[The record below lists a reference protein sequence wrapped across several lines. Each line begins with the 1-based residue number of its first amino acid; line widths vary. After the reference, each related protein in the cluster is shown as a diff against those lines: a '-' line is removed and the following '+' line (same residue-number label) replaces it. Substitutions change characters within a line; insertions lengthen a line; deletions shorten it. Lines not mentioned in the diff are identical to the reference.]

1 MRVKQGPTP
10 AELAVLGIVS
20 EGEVHGYGIDAIIE
34 ERGMRCWTA
43 IGFSSIYAILQRLEK
58 AGLVEGREDTSGG
71 LPARKTYRVS
81 RKGRFALKKA
91 AKQFLTEPE
100 RPPHRVC
107 LGMVN
112 LHLLSK
118 HEAIES
124 LEEYSTELRNS
135 IDQLTRT
142 RDDQAPIPFTAEAI
156 FDHSLC
162 HARTELEW
170 AEEMVRKLKF
180 NPEEDLEW
188 VKDT

>member
-34 ERGMRCWTA
+34 ERGMRCWTT
-43 IGFSSIYAILQRLEK
+43 IGFSSIYAILQRLER

-71 LPARKTYRVS
+71 LPARKTYRIS
-81 RKGRFALKKA
+81 RRGRSALRKSA
-91 AKQFLTEPE
+91 RQFLSEPE

-107 LGMVN
+107 LGVAN

-118 HEAIES
+118 QEAVES
-124 LEEYSTELRNS
+124 LEGYSETLRDD
-135 IDQLTRT
+135 IDQLIRT
-142 RDDQAPIPFTAEAI
+142 RDGQAPIPFTAEAI
-156 FDHSLC
+156 FDHSLL
-162 HARTELEW
+162 HAKTELEW
-170 AEEMVRKLKF
+170 SEEMARKLKLH
-180 NPEEDLEW
+180 PEGDLEW

>member
-1 MRVKQGPTP
+1 
-10 AELAVLGIVS
+10 
-20 EGEVHGYGIDAIIE
+20 
-34 ERGMRCWTA
+34 MRCWTA

-81 RKGRFALKKA
+81 RKGRSALKKA
-91 AKQFLTEPE
+91 ARQFLTEPE

-107 LGMVN
+107 LGIVN

-124 LEEYSTELRNS
+124 LEEYSMELRNS
-135 IDQLTRT
+135 IDQLTRI

-170 AEEMVRKLKF
+170 AGEMVRKLKS
-180 NPEEDLEW
+180 NPEEGLEW